1 MNDSA
6 APGSAPTLVGEGAVS
21 DAPFF
26 HEASGTVRFWVQV
39 DGQPFGASA
48 SREALHHRYRPTGQG
63 EDPLQTLRDN
73 IPDIEAAVRRRIAQ
87 GSREP
92 VMLREYDLR
101 AAVS

>member
-1 MNDSA
+1 M
-6 APGSAPTLVGEGAVS
+6 S

-26 HEASGTVRFWVQV
+26 HEASGTVRFWVLV
-39 DGQPFGASA
+39 DGQPFGASV
-48 SREALHHRYRPTGQG
+48 SREALHHRYRPTVQG
-63 EDPLQTLRDN
+63 DDPLQTFRDN
-73 IPDIEAAVRRRIAQ
+73 IADIEAAVHRRIAQ